1 MYSVVDQDNNTV
13 AICSREEDAAA
24 WLNPSIWPDKKTYRI
39 KFLPTPAKKD

>member
-24 WLNPSIWPDKKTYRI
+24 WLKAGRLDKKIYRI
-39 KFLPTPAKKD
+39 KFLSTPAKKD